1 MADLCRDWLKTLW
14 PASYRGVPMQVEK
27 DSGLYGKRVQV
38 HEYPNRETWYP
49 EEFGQRARIYR
60 LTAYLASDTIDAELS
75 ALVEACTRPGSGTLV
90 LPLDGA
96 KRAINLKVQ
105 TDRRKDKHGYV
116 AVDLEFVEDPG
127 IGPAPYP
134 TPYYAGL
141 VGQAAVALTAAIEV
155 SFAAAHLTSGA
166 PDHVL
171 DAAADEVAAI
181 AVAIETERGSAQA
194 ESASAADVA
203 QTLAD
208 LYTAAVPLSRGE
220 TVPIGAAVEVVSIPA
235 AIAAAVTVFQT
246 AAEPAAAPAALK
258 RAAESLLESG
268 TIEPDSGTTVR
279 STTDTA
285 DLQAALVRRTGIAI
299 IAARLAVAIAER
311 QFENRRAAIQA
322 RADIVSLFE
331 PLIGASSRAEDVAA
345 LAAVR
350 DAAVEYVSRTI
361 ADLAPVIEVSAR
373 QSMPSVWWAY
383 RLYGDATR
391 AEELAARNGA
401 SHPSFM
407 PETIEALAR

>member
-14 PASYRGVPMQVEK
+14 PASYRGVPIQVEK
-27 DSGLYGKRVQV
+27 DSGAYGKRVQI

-49 EEFGQRARIYR
+49 EELGQRARMYR
-60 LTAYLASDTIDAELS
+60 LTAYLASDTIDVELS
-75 ALVEACTRPGSGTLV
+75 ALIEACTRPGSGTLV

-96 KRAINLKVQ
+96 KQAINLKVQ

-155 SFAAAHLTSGA
+155 SFAADYIDSGV
-166 PDHVL
+166 PDHVH
-171 DAAADEVAAI
+171 DAVADEIAAI
-181 AVAIETERGSAQA
+181 AVAIETERGTAPSDTAG
-194 ESASAADVA
+194 AAKVA
-203 QTLAD
+203 QVLAD
-208 LYTAAVPLSRGE
+208 MYAAAVVLSHGG
-220 TVPIGAAVEVVSIPA
+220 TATIGAGVEVASIPA
-235 AIAAAVTVFQT
+235 AIASAVTVFQS
-246 AAEPAAAPAALK
+246 AADPAMAASALK
-258 RAAESLLESG
+258 RAADALQASG
-268 TIEPDSGTTVR
+268 SIEPVGAAPIR
-279 STTDTA
+279 STTDIA
-285 DLQAALVRRTGIAI
+285 DRQAALVRRAGLAI
-299 IAARLAVAIAER
+299 IAARLAVSIAER
-311 QFENRRAAIQA
+311 DFGTRREAIQA
-322 RADIVSLFE
+322 RADMASLFD
-331 PLIGASSRAEDVAA
+331 PLIGAADRSEDVAA
-345 LAAVR
+345 LARVR

-361 ADLAPVIEVSAR
+361 ANLAPVIEVSAR
-373 QSMPSVWWAY
+373 RSMPAVWWAY

-391 AEELAARNGA
+391 AAELVNRNGA